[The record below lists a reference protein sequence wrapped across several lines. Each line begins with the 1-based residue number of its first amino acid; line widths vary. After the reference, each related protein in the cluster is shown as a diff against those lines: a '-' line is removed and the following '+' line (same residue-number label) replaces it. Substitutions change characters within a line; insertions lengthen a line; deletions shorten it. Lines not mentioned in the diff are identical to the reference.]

1 MLVYLALQPIL
12 IPRFSGYLTMNTE
25 RIKTLKNY
33 HISDKNQLK
42 QYKELEKNTKLVYDI
57 LA

>member
-1 MLVYLALQPIL
+1 
-12 IPRFSGYLTMNTE
+12 MNTE

-42 QYKELEKNTKLVYDI
+42 QYKELEKTLS
-57 LA
+57 

>member
-12 IPRFSGYLTMNTE
+12 TPRFSGYLTINTE

-42 QYKELEKNTKLVYDI
+42 QYKELEKTLS
-57 LA
+57 